1 MASRAS
7 LSRATEAFLRQ
18 MAADGRT
25 PMSIHSYQR
34 QLASFA
40 QAVGDVPLRR
50 LTPDHL
56 NGYLTSPTVRLQVD
70 GTPKATS
77 TINRGKSVIRAF
89 FRWCELTGL
98 IERNPAAHVRLARPP
113 ASVTRH
119 MTRGEAGRFLRTIRR
134 ARNPLSARDHA
145 LFATLVWT
153 GIRRARI
160 QKALSVHSLRH
171 TFGTLLYQA
180 TRDLVLVSR
189 ALGHR
194 DVKSTQRYVH
204 LDDRV
209 IAQAVSRMR

>member
-113 ASVTRH
+113 CLCDPSHDARGSGSVPPHDQTSPKSSL
-119 MTRGEAGRFLRTIRR
+119 G
-134 ARNPLSARDHA
+134 ARPC
-145 LFATLVWT
+145 
-153 GIRRARI
+153 
-160 QKALSVHSLRH
+160 SV
-171 TFGTLLYQA
+171 
-180 TRDLVLVSR
+180 
-189 ALGHR
+189 R
-194 DVKSTQRYVH
+194 DVGMDGNPPVGCHSFAKERCGSWKAATPPAASQR
-204 LDDRV
+204 RPP
-209 IAQAVSRMR
+209 